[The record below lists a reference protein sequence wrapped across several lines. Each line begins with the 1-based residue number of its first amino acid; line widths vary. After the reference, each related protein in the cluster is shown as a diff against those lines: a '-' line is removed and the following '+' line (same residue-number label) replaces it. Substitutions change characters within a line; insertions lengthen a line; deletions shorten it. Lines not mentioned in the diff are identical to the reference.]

1 MTTLNYSIRTAELA
15 MKAYKQVFDD
25 REKMKE
31 KLMEPPI
38 PDMTAWEEDWDRT
51 TEEMAMRAR
60 QGIVAERALIFEH
73 ALQIERDTIK
83 PIVEH
88 YKPEVPKNN
97 NNTYMITVRPK
108 PGVEWKEFRKQTDR
122 TCMKSKQISWCAY
135 TYEQK
140 AETEDKLGDGFHMH
154 MVCKWDK
161 PWSQVLQACK
171 AAWSKFADDNC
182 IKVRDCPNPEEVL
195 QKYMINYESKDGH
208 KLNTKEMDTLWRQ
221 RMGLQPVYYRDWDL
235 RGAGGSSSTEPPP
248 PQNEKNNNNNFS
260 EDPSCTR
267 ESE

>member
-15 MKAYKQVFDD
+15 MKAYEQIFDE

-31 KLMEPPI
+31 KLMAEPA
-38 PDMTAWEEDWDRT
+38 PDMTEWEAEWDRA

-60 QGIVAERALIFEH
+60 QGVVAKRALIFEH

-88 YKPEVPKNN
+88 YKAEPPKNN

-108 PGVEWKEFRKQTDR
+108 PGVEWEEFRKQTDK
-122 TCMKSKQISWCAY
+122 TCMKSKQIQWCAY

-140 AETEDKLGDGFHMH
+140 AESEDKLGEGFHTH
-154 MVCKWDK
+154 IVCKWNK

-171 AAWSKFADDNC
+171 AAWGKLADENC
-182 IKVRDCPNPEEVL
+182 IKVRECPNPEQVL
-195 QKYMINYESKDGH
+195 EGYMVEYESKDGH
-208 KLNTKEMDTLWRQ
+208 KIVTKEMDKLWRQ
-221 RMGLQPVYYRDWDL
+221 RMGLDPVYYRNWDL
-235 RGAGGSSSTEPPP
+235 RIPVEGGSSSTGPPP
-248 PQNEKNNNNNFS
+248 LPQN
-260 EDPSCTR
+260 
-267 ESE
+267 